1 MFSFPFT
8 FKQETLLDLQR
19 KITKANCCMASEQME
34 RILQAYLILVQ
45 HGNGSKISLPED
57 VCRVRSD
64 HHFGRCARECGRG
77 QLKQSCTFLMH
88 QLIVLGFELSEQRH
102 LF

>member
-1 MFSFPFT
+1 MFSFPFI
-8 FKQETLLDLQR
+8 FKQESLLDLQR

-57 VCRVRSD
+57 VSRV
-64 HHFGRCARECGRG
+64 G
-77 QLKQSCTFLMH
+77 QTMTL
-88 QLIVLGFELSEQRH
+88 VDVSENMEEVS
-102 LF
+102 